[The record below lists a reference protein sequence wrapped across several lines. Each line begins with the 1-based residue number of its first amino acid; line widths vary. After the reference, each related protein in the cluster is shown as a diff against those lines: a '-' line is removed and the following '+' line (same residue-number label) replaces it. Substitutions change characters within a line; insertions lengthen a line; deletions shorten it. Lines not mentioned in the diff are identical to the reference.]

1 MEMFKELEM
10 FKRDVEKEYSAK
22 IAGYLLE
29 GYSIVAAMLRF
40 GTVYLANGSES
51 EMIRVMLHYYVNA
64 DEDGYEIKE
73 EKVTVSKTF
82 TFGNIKCLHEIHYRA
97 IRDENDK
104 MQYFEKQVIC

>member
-1 MEMFKELEM
+1 M
-10 FKRDVEKEYSAK
+10 FKRGTEKEYSAK

-51 EMIRVMLHYYVNA
+51 EMIRVMLHYYVDV

-73 EKVTVSKTF
+73 DKVTVSKTF
-82 TFGNIKCLHEIHYRA
+82 MLDNVECLHKIRYRA
-97 IRDENDK
+97 IRDENDEI
-104 MQYFEKQVIC
+104 QYYEKQVIC